1 MNKTLK
7 ISFSLKNTY
16 RVNGVLFSL
25 KQIPLVKRLLPATL
39 YQVKGLKIFA
49 NILSVLWEI
58 VSVFLG
64 KFLYFITM
72 VCGIGILYNGLPENE
87 VFLHILLILTV
98 IGSFVNTHLFNPTKD
113 KYYAM
118 ILMKMDA
125 REYTL
130 VNYFYSI
137 LKVVV
142 GFLPFTIL
150 FGMDRGVPLWFCLL
164 LPLCI
169 AGMKLFAAA
178 VTLWDYEKRG
188 FGYNENKLSK
198 YVWCCIAL
206 LLAAA
211 YAPPA
216 FGFALPAVVPM
227 VIFLACIPLGM
238 ASITRLT
245 TFRDYYAINKE
256 LLAGLTN
263 QMDSTAQT
271 KLIKQ
276 ANEKKISADTS
287 ISSNRKGFEYLN
299 ELFIKRH
306 KKILWNSTKKISYV
320 CAFLV
325 AAVLAG
331 VYLLPEEKTVINEI
345 VMTWLPYFVFIMYAI
360 NRGTNFTQALFMNCD
375 HSLLTYS
382 FYKQPSFILRL
393 FQMRGRAYATL
404 RTVPSG
410 GARHAFETYLVVRYV
425 EGLRPGAYHYLPME
439 HALEFLHPVE
449 RLEDVVSDTLC
460 GQSWAAKASVIFY
473 WSVVPYRAEWRYGP
487 YAYAPLL
494 VDAGH
499 VGENLYLACASQGLG
514 TCGLRAF
521 RHELCCELF
530 GLDGEEEFIVYAA
543 PVGTV
548 RPEDTAQEAA
558 FYQFVEDENL

>member
-16 RVNGVLFSL
+16 RVNGILFSL
-25 KQIPLVKRLLPATL
+25 KQIPLLKRLLPSKL

-49 NILSVLWEI
+49 NVLSVLWEI
-58 VSVFLG
+58 VSAFLG
-64 KFLYFITM
+64 KLLYFLTM
-72 VCGIGILYNGLPENE
+72 VCGIGMLYKGLSEKE

-98 IGSFVNTHLFNPTKD
+98 IGSFANTHLFNPTKD

-118 ILMKMDA
+118 ILMRMDA

-137 LKVVV
+137 LKVIV

-150 FGMDRGVPLWFCLL
+150 FGMNRGLPLWLCLL

-198 YVWCCIAL
+198 YMWGCIAL
-206 LLAAA
+206 LLGIT

-216 FGFALPAVVPM
+216 FGFAVPEM
-227 VIFLACIPLGM
+227 VSVILFSVCIPLG
-238 ASITRLT
+238 AIGLKKVL

-276 ANEKKISADTS
+276 VNEKKISADTS
-287 ISSNRKGFEYLN
+287 ITSRRKGFEYLN

-306 KKILWNSTKKISYV
+306 KKILWSSTKKISYV
-320 CAFLV
+320 CLFLV
-325 AAVLAG
+325 AGIQVFL
-331 VYLLPEEKTVINEI
+331 YLKPEVKPELNKMI
-345 VMTWLPYFVFIMYAI
+345 MTLLPYFTFIMYAI
-360 NRGTNFTQALFMNCD
+360 NRGTSFTQALFMNCD

-382 FYKQPSFILRL
+382 FFKQPNFVLKLFRIRLREIMKINAVPALVIGIGLALILFVTGGTDNPLNYAVLIVSVLCMSLFFSIHYLTIYYLLQPYNAGTELKSGTYRIVLSVTYVVCFVLMRL
-393 FQMRGRAYATL
+393 RMPIMIFGVMTIVFCVLYSIVAGILVYRLAPKTFRL
-404 RTVPSG
+404 RT
-410 GARHAFETYLVVRYV
+410 
-425 EGLRPGAYHYLPME
+425 
-439 HALEFLHPVE
+439 
-449 RLEDVVSDTLC
+449 
-460 GQSWAAKASVIFY
+460 
-473 WSVVPYRAEWRYGP
+473 
-487 YAYAPLL
+487 
-494 VDAGH
+494 
-499 VGENLYLACASQGLG
+499 
-514 TCGLRAF
+514 
-521 RHELCCELF
+521 
-530 GLDGEEEFIVYAA
+530 
-543 PVGTV
+543 
-548 RPEDTAQEAA
+548 
-558 FYQFVEDENL
+558 

>member
-16 RVNGVLFSL
+16 RVNGILFSL
-25 KQIPLVKRLLPATL
+25 KQVPLLKRLLPATL
-39 YQVKGLKIFA
+39 YKEKGLKIFA
-49 NILSVLWEI
+49 NVLSVLWE
-58 VSVFLG
+58 VLSAFLG
-64 KFLYFITM
+64 KFFYFMTM
-72 VCGIGILYNGLPENE
+72 VCGIGILYETLPEKK
-87 VFLHILLILTV
+87 VFLHILLFLTV
-98 IGSFVNTHLFNPTKD
+98 IGSLVNTHLFKPTKD

-118 ILMKMDA
+118 ILMRMDA

-188 FGYNENKLSK
+188 FGYNENRLSK
-198 YVWCCIAL
+198 YVWGLIAL
-206 LLAAA
+206 LLGIA
-211 YAPPA
+211 YAPLA
-216 FGFALPAVVPM
+216 FGFAVPLAVAM
-227 VIFLACIPLGM
+227 GIFLACIPLGM

-263 QMDSTAQT
+263 QMDSTAKT
-271 KLIKQ
+271 LLVKQ
-276 ANEKKISADTS
+276 ANEKKISTDAS
-287 ISSNRKGFEYLN
+287 IASSRKGFEYLN

-306 KKILWNSTKKISYV
+306 KKILWNATKKISYV

-325 AAVLAG
+325 AAVLVG
-331 VYLLPEEKTVINEI
+331 IYLLPEEKSIINEV

-360 NRGTNFTQALFMNCD
+360 NRGTGFTQALFMNCD

-382 FYKQPSFILRL
+382 FYKQPKCILRL
-393 FQMRGRAYATL
+393 FQIRLREIMKINAVPALVIGGGLALILFAT
-404 RTVPSG
+404 G
-410 GARHAFETYLVVRYV
+410 GTDNPLNYVVLIV
-425 EGLRPGAYHYLPME
+425 SILCMSLFFSIHYLTIYYLLQPYNAGTELKSGTYRIVMAATYFICY
-439 HALEFLHPVE
+439 ALMQLRMPIMIFGIMTIVFCVIYSMVASILVY
-449 RLEDVVSDTLC
+449 RL
-460 GQSWAAKASVIFY
+460 
-473 WSVVPYRAEWRYGP
+473 
-487 YAYAPLL
+487 APR
-494 VDAGH
+494 
-499 VGENLYLACASQGLG
+499 
-514 TCGLRAF
+514 TF
-521 RHELCCELF
+521 R
-530 GLDGEEEFIVYAA
+530 IR
-543 PVGTV
+543 T
-548 RPEDTAQEAA
+548 
-558 FYQFVEDENL
+558 

>member
-1 MNKTLK
+1 MNKTLI

-16 RVNGVLFSL
+16 RVNGILFSL
-25 KQIPLVKRLLPATL
+25 KQIPLLKRLLPATL
-39 YQVKGLKIFA
+39 YRVKGLKIFA
-49 NILSVLWEI
+49 NVLSVLWEI
-58 VSVFLG
+58 VSTFLG

-72 VCGIGILYNGLPENE
+72 VCGVGILYKGLPEAE
-87 VFLHILLILTV
+87 VFLHILLFLTV

-130 VNYFYSI
+130 INYFYSI
-137 LKVVV
+137 LKVIV

-150 FGMDRGVPLWFCLL
+150 FGRNMDVPLWFCLL

-198 YVWCCIAL
+198 YVWGCIAL
-206 LLAAA
+206 LLGIA

-216 FGFALPAVVPM
+216 FGFAVPAVASM
-227 VIFLACIPLGM
+227 GIFLVCIPLGM

-263 QMDSTAQT
+263 QMDSAAAT
-271 KLIKQ
+271 KLLKQ
-276 ANEKKISADTS
+276 ANEKTISADTS
-287 ISSNRKGFEYLN
+287 ITSSRKGFEYLN

-306 KKILWNSTKKISYV
+306 KKILWNSTKKISYI

-325 AAVLAG
+325 AAVLVG
-331 VYLLPEEKTVINEI
+331 IYLLPEEKPIINKI
-345 VMTWLPYFVFIMYAI
+345 VMTWLPYFVFIMYSI

-382 FYKQPSFILRL
+382 FYKQPKCILRL
-393 FQMRGRAYATL
+393 FQIRLREIMKINAVPALVIGGGLALILFATGGTDNPL
-404 RTVPSG
+404 NYVVLIVSILCMSLFFSIHYLTIYYLLQPYNAGTELKSGTYRIVLTV
-410 GARHAFETYLVVRYV
+410 TYLICF
-425 EGLRPGAYHYLPME
+425 GCMQLRMPIMIFGIMTIVFCVLYSI
-439 HALEFLHPVE
+439 V
-449 RLEDVVSDTLC
+449 
-460 GQSWAAKASVIFY
+460 ASILV
-473 WSVVPYRAEWRYGP
+473 YRF
-487 YAYAPLL
+487 AP
-494 VDAGH
+494 
-499 VGENLYLACASQGLG
+499 Q
-514 TCGLRAF
+514 TFKIRA
-521 RHELCCELF
+521 
-530 GLDGEEEFIVYAA
+530 
-543 PVGTV
+543 
-548 RPEDTAQEAA
+548 
-558 FYQFVEDENL
+558 